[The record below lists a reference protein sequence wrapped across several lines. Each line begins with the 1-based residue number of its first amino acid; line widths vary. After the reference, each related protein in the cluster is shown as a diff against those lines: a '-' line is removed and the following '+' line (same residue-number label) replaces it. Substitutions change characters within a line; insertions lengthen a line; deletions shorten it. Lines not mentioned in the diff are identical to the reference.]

1 MASMIAGAV
10 SALLWL
16 GAIFCL
22 PSAFRGRRRLLFW
35 SLAVFAL
42 TMTLQTDI
50 VFDTLDA
57 ALGGVNVTYFAFHV
71 TAIIAVTLLNELVLT
86 ATSVRPSERRI
97 KPTAALFP
105 ATVIVLQA
113 VLFFGSDW
121 RLLPDIVFLDRW
133 DYTLYAATTWVAL
146 AYFSVTV
153 AAACLADRRRQS
165 RRLTRLSLG
174 FVILGCGGVLLY
186 AAVSLANAV
195 MANLNHN
202 SDFATWS
209 RGIYFA
215 SLLIAPVSLAIGLG
229 LTAVVDGL
237 ASAQRTLRV
246 RVLLWRLAPLWE
258 RLLAESPELSLDRH
272 GSRIGLVLARG
283 AEARLYRRYVE
294 VRDCLLLYPQGISQS
309 DQAVLDAA
317 ERHTAPSR
325 PERHLPA
332 DPLAEALPVTRSEP
346 QRLTNR

>member
-1 MASMIAGAV
+1 MIAGAV

-42 TMTLQTDI
+42 TMTLQTDL
-50 VFDTLDA
+50 VFDVVDA
-57 ALGGVNVTYFAFHV
+57 ALGGVNVTYFIFHV
-71 TAIIAVTLLNELVLT
+71 TAIIAVALLNELVLA
-86 ATSVRPSERRI
+86 ATSVRPGERRI
-97 KPTAALFP
+97 KPTAAIFP
-105 ATVIVLQA
+105 ATVITIQA
-113 VLFFGSDW
+113 VLYFGGDW
-121 RLLPDIVFLDRW
+121 RLIPDIVFLDRW
-133 DYTLYAATTWVAL
+133 DYTVYAATTWVAL

-153 AAACLADRRRQS
+153 AAACAADRRRQH
-165 RRLTRLSLG
+165 RRLTRTSLG

-186 AAVSLANAV
+186 AAVSLTNAV

-202 SDFATWS
+202 SDFTVWS
-209 RGIYFA
+209 QGIYFA
-215 SLLIAPVSLAIGLG
+215 ALLIAPVSLAIGLG
-229 LTAVVDGL
+229 LTAVVDGIG
-237 ASAQRTLRV
+237 SAQQSVRD

-258 RLLAESPELSLDRH
+258 RLLAESPELSLDRP
-272 GSRIGLVLARG
+272 GSRIGLVVARG

-317 ERHTAPSR
+317 ERHTSPNR
-325 PERHLPA
+325 PKRRLKAVP
-332 DPLAEALPVTRSEP
+332 PAEALSAK
-346 QRLTNR
+346 RLDPHRLANR